1 MSDAIL
7 YLDTSDVR
15 EGALEELTS
24 AVERLVEFVKT
35 NEPRLIAYNVYF
47 TDDGTGMTVVSVHPD
62 AASLE
67 YHLEVADRSS
77 GSSWSSSRCPRSRS
91 TASRARWRCDRLT
104 RSHACWVA
112 RRFGWSPCTRGSPAA
127 ISFANPPGEERD
139 GADDFDLDISQ
150 LRCEPLL
157 KPLWS
162 SSTLEKIPFRLYRRM
177 RRRPRKLC
185 ATPRPRI
192 VLPKRTP
199 PEAR

>member
-67 YHLEVADRSS
+67 YHLEVAGPLFREFVELVTLSS
-77 GSSWSSSRCPRSRS
+77 IQIFGQPSEVALRQAHEKSRLLGGAPVRVES
-91 TASRARWRCDRLT
+91 L
-104 RSHACWVA
+104 HAG
-112 RRFGWSPCTRGSPAA
+112 FTRG
-127 ISFANPPGEERD
+127 D
-139 GADDFDLDISQ
+139 
-150 LRCEPLL
+150 
-157 KPLWS
+157 
-162 SSTLEKIPFRLYRRM
+162 
-177 RRRPRKLC
+177 
-185 ATPRPRI
+185 
-192 VLPKRTP
+192 
-199 PEAR
+199 